1 VGLVWIDIGKLLAAV
16 IAGAVIGLER
26 ESHDKPAGF
35 RTNILICLGAAL
47 FTVISERMA
56 AGTADR
62 TRIAAQIVTGVGF
75 LGAGA
80 IIQFRGNVVGLT
92 TAATIWVVASVGM
105 AFGSGFFVHGAVGTV
120 LATAVLFGLE
130 RAEARIALW
139 RTVATF
145 ELEMSPGV
153 DATDLVQRATKDVG
167 ARAKHWSVSR
177 APDHVAVRLT
187 AVGPARRLEQL
198 ERTLFQ
204 LGAVRAIKRV

>member
-1 VGLVWIDIGKLLAAV
+1 
-16 IAGAVIGLER
+16 
-26 ESHDKPAGF
+26 
-35 RTNILICLGAAL
+35 
-47 FTVISERMA
+47 
-56 AGTADR
+56 
-62 TRIAAQIVTGVGF
+62 
-75 LGAGA
+75 
-80 IIQFRGNVVGLT
+80 
-92 TAATIWVVASVGM
+92 M